1 MSTGAEGGVKKGPGA
16 KLVWIMAGIGLGL
29 VLLSKLFGSSD
40 EPRTSVE
47 KAPTPIEV
55 GSGKINDIGG
65 QDKDA
70 ALVQFSKKLEAMT
83 ARMDRD
89 NKNRDE
95 ERKKE
100 ESERRKL
107 QQQNEASTRALAD
120 AIAKLQ
126 TDLVDKTYRGIAD
139 ADTTAPQLPATPNL
153 IPPTDGLNFDG
164 DFNLGPATLPS
175 PGQPTPSSPYG
186 PNYTVLRPQMQQNT
200 FQGKSGGGAG
210 SQAESDLFNEMAAP
224 DVNAFDRAATRTSN
238 NTQATLDEM
247 NGRPRSAPQQE
258 PQAKPAVQA
267 INGQGNAEEYE
278 IEAFS
283 FVEVTTL
290 HGQACPIGAN
300 SPTSSSDDQAQA
312 KPIVLPA
319 RGIWHGPNGV
329 ERDLGTI
336 HLMGLCSGR
345 RTSSSNTGR
354 ALIRVE
360 QMSYWD
366 AEGGSQ
372 MVPAVG
378 YIVDTRDNEADVYGK
393 LDKASGRTLALQSAA
408 AAAAAYAS
416 TLSAAEF
423 TNSSSVQNGTS
434 TVTSQ
439 LTGSE
444 AQAALATGIGAAFK
458 DIADR
463 FKAEANAIMDTIQV
477 EPGIKLQFITEQ
489 PIRVKKAMEP
499 LDIDAKMYDI
509 LI

>member
-1 MSTGAEGGVKKGPGA
+1 MTTEAESKVQKGPGA
-16 KLVWIMAGIGLGL
+16 KLVIIFAVVGLA
-29 VLLSKLFGSSD
+29 LLLFSKLSGNSS
-40 EPRTSVE
+40 ETQSNVE
-47 KAPTPIEV
+47 KAPAPIDA
-55 GSGKINDIGG
+55 GTGKINDIGG

-70 ALVQFSKKLEAMT
+70 ALVQFSKKLEAMA
-83 ARMDRD
+83 ARMDRES
-89 NKNRDE
+89 KSREE
-95 ERKKE
+95 ERKNE
-100 ESERRKL
+100 ERERRKL
-107 QQQNEASTRALAD
+107 QQENEASSRALAE
-120 AIAKLQ
+120 ALAKLQ
-126 TDLVDKTYRGIAD
+126 TDLVDKTYRGVLD
-139 ADTTAPQLPATPNL
+139 ADTVAPQLPATPSL

-164 DFNLGPATLPS
+164 DFNLGPATPPTS
-175 PGQPTPSSPYG
+175 GQGLAASPYG
-186 PNYTVLRPQMQQNT
+186 PNYTVLRPQMQQAS

-210 SQAESDLFNEMAAP
+210 SQAESDLFNEMSAP

-238 NTQATLDEM
+238 NTQATLDQM
-247 NGRPRSAPQQE
+247 NGRGQSVPQQE
-258 PQAKPAVQA
+258 PGVKPAVQPA
-267 INGQGNAEEYE
+267 DAQASTDEYV

-300 SPTSSSDDQAQA
+300 SPSSSNEDQAQA

-366 AEGGSQ
+366 AAGGAQ

-458 DIADR
+458 DISDR
-463 FKAEANAIMDTIQV
+463 FKAEANAIMDTILV